1 MHSGLL
7 GSIGLAGLL
16 LASPV
21 LAADGSGCQGM
32 KADKPCCAMP
42 CCQDNTDHKNPVPAT
57 AKFETDATDIFL
69 MAMQTDPPAPPPMAA
84 PAVSASAEFLTDPFF
99 LAFDTAPPVAPVVTS
114 GRATPTI
121 R

>member
-7 GSIGLAGLL
+7 ASIGLAGLL

-21 LAADGSGCQGM
+21 LAADASCCQGM
-32 KADKPCCAMP
+32 KADKPCCDMP
-42 CCQDNTDHKNPVPAT
+42 CCKDKAVHKNHVPAM
-57 AKFETDATDIFL
+57 AMLEADATAIFL
-69 MAMQTDPPAPPPMAA
+69 MTMQTDPPAPPPMVA
-84 PAVSASAEFLTDPFF
+84 PAVNASAEFLTDPFF